1 MTNKQ
6 KRIRLLVFIFYTC
19 YLFVAIILSRQLL
32 TKNYNFWLHSLNL
45 LVLITLLIQLI
56 IGKIMFQ
63 KFVNFCSILLFL
75 SLIFHLSFPFVLE
88 YGGRYAEDV
97 TYKLKEFDENTF
109 RLMVTYAYNY
119 ISLLFEGMLFYDLI
133 RKKTDKKPF
142 ISRVLLRSSEYHR
155 LGKILLLIFLPLD
168 LLSLFVKL
176 SAMFR
181 GGYGESFTAGSFL
194 KYYSSFGSYL
204 ILSAVFLLWETSSA
218 KKSKYYL
225 VAYIFYQVVWMFSG
239 QRAMPVVSIIL
250 ALYLYFCFG
259 RRITIRAFI
268 ALLFG
273 GVIGVLLLNVIRE
286 FRAVGFSGLN
296 LRSVFSFNL
305 LFDTLTEFGVTLNV
319 FGYVIDGNI
328 DHNIG
333 FCFIYDVLFVI
344 PKVSWLGVDTPQFNI
359 YEALDLSAAGS
370 SYLAEILFDFKQ
382 FGYCVVFL
390 YGMFI
395 RTLDTQIEK
404 HMDGKNL
411 EKVAY
416 LIPLGLIVL
425 FCVRTGTA
433 NILRVFIWSGLL
445 LYIVKKIFLKKSF
458 YYQKHDI
465 LSY

>member
-1 MTNKQ
+1 MG
-6 KRIRLLVFIFYTC
+6 L
-19 YLFVAIILSRQLL
+19 
-32 TKNYNFWLHSLNL
+32 
-45 LVLITLLIQLI
+45 
-56 IGKIMFQ
+56 
-63 KFVNFCSILLFL
+63 
-75 SLIFHLSFPFVLE
+75 
-88 YGGRYAEDV
+88 
-97 TYKLKEFDENTF
+97 
-109 RLMVTYAYNY
+109 
-119 ISLLFEGMLFYDLI
+119 
-133 RKKTDKKPF
+133 
-142 ISRVLLRSSEYHR
+142 
-155 LGKILLLIFLPLD
+155 
-168 LLSLFVKL
+168 
-176 SAMFR
+176 
-181 GGYGESFTAGSFL
+181 
-194 KYYSSFGSYL
+194 
-204 ILSAVFLLWETSSA
+204 
-218 KKSKYYL
+218 
-225 VAYIFYQVVWMFSG
+225 
-239 QRAMPVVSIIL
+239 
-250 ALYLYFCFG
+250 
-259 RRITIRAFI
+259 I